1 MSAMS
6 VEFFIAIRYL
16 KARRK
21 AFFSLLTTFIA
32 VGGITL
38 GVASLVITLAVMSGF
53 QSDIRNKI
61 LGIQP
66 HILVTRSDGE
76 PFEDYISVED
86 KIKTNKNVV
95 SVLPFIYKQ
104 GIVRGI
110 NSSSTAGIIIKA
122 VDYSKEDK
130 ILNLS
135 KQIVISDI
143 KFNGENIG
151 KRSIILGC
159 ELVKNIS
166 TDAGDEVI
174 LMFPTSLGSIPT
186 MYKFNVS
193 AVIESGMYDFDSSLG
208 FIDLKEGQSL
218 FSMPNS
224 ITGLDIHTTNFEKA
238 SATAAEL
245 QKNLSYPYKTKAWF
259 DMNKNL
265 FSALKLEKI
274 MMFLIL
280 GLIIIVAAFNVI
292 SNLLLLSVQ
301 KSKEI
306 GIMSAMGFSNYSI
319 SKIFFYEGLIVGSL
333 GIVFGIIFG
342 VSVSF
347 ALKYL
352 DIFKLPKGVYYVDK
366 LPVSI
371 IPLDILTVALSA
383 FIISILAGLY
393 PARQVAKLDPLE
405 TIRYG

>member
-1 MSAMS
+1 MSAIS

-32 VGGITL
+32 VGGTTL
-38 GVASLVITLAVMSGF
+38 GVAALVITLSVMSGF

-66 HILVTRSDGE
+66 HIFITKSNGDS
-76 PFEDYISVED
+76 FNDYISVEN
-86 KIKTNKNVV
+86 KIKTNKNVSSV
-95 SVLPFIYKQ
+95 SPFIYKQ
-104 GIVRGI
+104 GVIRGLD
-110 NSSSTAGIIIKA
+110 SASTSGIIIKA
-122 VDYSKEDK
+122 IDYSKEDK

-135 KQIVISDI
+135 KQIVVSDV
-143 KFNGENIG
+143 KFNYENIG
-151 KRSIILGC
+151 NRSIILGC
-159 ELVKNIS
+159 ELAKSIS
-166 TDAGDEVI
+166 ADAGDEVV
-174 LMFPTSLGSIPT
+174 LMFPTCFGSIPK

-193 AVIESGMYDFDSSLG
+193 AVIQSGMYDFDSSLG
-208 FIDLKEGQSL
+208 FIDFKEGQSL
-218 FSMPNS
+218 FSMPDS
-224 ITGLDIHTTNFEKA
+224 VTGIDIHTTNFEKV
-238 SATAAEL
+238 SATAVEL
-245 QKNLSYPYKTKAWF
+245 QKDLSYPYKVKTWL

-306 GIMSAMGFSNYSI
+306 GIMSAMGFSNLSI
-319 SKIFFYEGLIVGSL
+319 SKIFFYEGLVVGSL
-333 GIVFGIIFG
+333 GTALGIIFG
-342 VSVSF
+342 VSVSL

-371 IPLDILTVALSA
+371 APLDILTVALSA
-383 FIISILAGLY
+383 FIISVLAGLY

-405 TIRYG
+405 AIRYG